1 MHPIGM
7 RNRMLML
14 VLSAAATMAVASPAA
29 ELKVRGQN
37 TPAPTAV
44 APAKIDP
51 APESA
56 PAVKIVIP
64 KTFPMGWMQ
73 FDPRPEWKPVPEKSS
88 ASAPAPVEWQ
98 VSTTSAP
105 SGKFDPHTEFRWR
118 LNF

>member
-1 MHPIGM
+1 
-7 RNRMLML
+7 MLA
-14 VLSAAATMAVASPAA
+14 LSAAAAMAVAAPAA

-37 TPAPTAV
+37 TPAPNS

-51 APESA
+51 VPDTA

-64 KTFPMGWMQ
+64 KSFPMGWMQ
-73 FDPRPEWKPVPEKSS
+73 FDARPDWKPVPDKPRADVPS
-88 ASAPAPVEWQ
+88 PVQWQ

>member
-1 MHPIGM
+1 
-7 RNRMLML
+7 ML
-14 VLSAAATMAVASPAA
+14 VLSAAAALAVAAPAA

-37 TPAPTAV
+37 TPAPNT

-51 APESA
+51 VPDPA

-73 FDPRPEWKPVPEKSS
+73 FDPRPEWKPVPEKATS
-88 ASAPAPVEWQ
+88 SAPAPVDWQ